1 VPGNGTGL
9 RRPGF
14 ANEPRGAI
22 LGGMRH
28 SPWLALALGCLLAT
42 GCACN
47 KHVQPRETAPIAPS
61 PASIPVASPP
71 AVTPPQPP
79 AAPEIVV
86 VPGAGETAPRPPL
99 IEPARP
105 PEPVLAPRTVPPKPP
120 AAIPAAPKA
129 AAPKPPPVIAKVP
142 LPAPQAV
149 PRSAALP
156 VAPQPSSAPLDFK
169 LLGTRLRETRA
180 IGVMTKLSLKN
191 QADDLVVAFRSY
203 HKGQGKATLVEL
215 RRSYDML
222 LLKVLSL
229 LQDSDPALARDI
241 VQSRAAIWGIL
252 ADPRKFT
259 ESNLMAGATP

>member
-1 VPGNGTGL
+1 MNLG
-9 RRPGF
+9 RPGF
-14 ANEPRGAI
+14 ANEPRGAT
-22 LGGMRH
+22 LGDMRY
-28 SPWLALALGCLLAT
+28 SPWIALALGCLLAT
-42 GCACN
+42 GCAWI
-47 KHVQPRETAPIAPS
+47 KHAQPRETAPTAPS
-61 PASIPVASPP
+61 PASIPVALPP

-79 AAPEIVV
+79 AAPEVVV
-86 VPGAGETAPRPPL
+86 VPDARETAPQPPV

-105 PEPVLAPRTVPPKPP
+105 TEPVLAPRTVPPKPP
-120 AAIPAAPKA
+120 AAMPAAPKA
-129 AAPKPPPVIAKVP
+129 AAPKPPPVIATVP
-142 LPAPQAV
+142 PPAPRAV
-149 PRSAALP
+149 PRTAAPP
-156 VAPQPSSAPLDFK
+156 VALQPAPAPLDFK

-180 IGVMTKLSLKN
+180 IGVLTKLSLKN
-191 QADDLVVAFRSY
+191 QADDLVVAFRAY
-203 HKGQGKATLVEL
+203 HKGQGKATLAEL